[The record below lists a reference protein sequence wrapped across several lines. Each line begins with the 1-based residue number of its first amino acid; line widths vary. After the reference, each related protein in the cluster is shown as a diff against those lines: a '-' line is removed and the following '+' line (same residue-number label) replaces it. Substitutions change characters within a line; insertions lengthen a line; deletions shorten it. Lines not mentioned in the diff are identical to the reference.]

1 MSFLPSPTA
10 WVDFKLPVLPSAY
23 PQGRSYSLQDLVNKI
38 LKMGIENLFPLSAA
52 RLIRICSHVLI
63 FEMPCP
69 LNALTGEVQ
78 RLGFFY
84 RQQLRHECQLV
95 LPTPLYSTD
104 FLLLGQRF
112 AFYQMNQSQFQC
124 QSIGLALAVILKC
137 YEDLEAL
144 KRKKHGQWKSTN
156 PK

>member
-1 MSFLPSPTA
+1 MNIPSSPTE
-10 WVDFKLPVLPSAY
+10 WVNFNLPVLPSAY
-23 PQGRSYSLQDLVNKI
+23 PQEHSYSLQDLVDEI
-38 LKMGIENLFPLSAA
+38 LKIGFEKLFPLSAT
-52 RLIRICSHVLI
+52 RLARICSHAPI

-137 YEDLEAL
+137 YEDLDAL
-144 KRKKHGQWKSTN
+144 KRKEHGQWKSTN